1 MRLMFARFKE
11 VFNEKKEFI
20 SCSLFLAVD
29 IAIVV
34 MVIMLVFNVLDT
46 SNNSMYKRLFGSVK
60 GANYLLLK
68 TSSDDLILFDT
79 KKEKGIDLELNA
91 DLVVSNEQY
100 NTFYLMD
107 FLTDRIEIRE
117 IKKFKDKIIN
127 SSNFQLKTEIN
138 ENEISDFRFENGNL
152 YLLNDTKKELI
163 NLSFNEQKEVSC
175 LDLPSDLVN
184 WSVWN
189 GEVYLATNSK
199 VYSTNAQNEV
209 KQLIEIDNIK
219 DISINNGI
227 LSVIEGSEPFH
238 FLYSYQLADLE
249 IVNGIAFESVDAQL
263 LESNVAEPHVYFY
276 TQNSQGGLITQ
287 MIDLE
292 TDESYSINL
301 KLNEIESNLHFKN
314 GCGYYLSENN
324 EIVLQDTNNKT
335 SKFNVGETIETIY
348 PFY

>member
-1 MRLMFARFKE
+1 MRLMFTRCKE
-11 VFNEKKEFI
+11 VFNGKKDFI
-20 SCSLFLAVD
+20 SCSLFLMVD

-46 SNNSMYKRLFGSVK
+46 SNNSMYRRLFGSVK

-91 DLVVSNEQY
+91 DLVVSNEQS

-163 NLSFNEQKEVSC
+163 NLSFNEQKEVSR
-175 LDLPSDLVN
+175 LELPSDLIN
-184 WSVWN
+184 WFVWDDK
-189 GEVYLATNSK
+189 VYLATNSK
-199 VYSTNAQNEV
+199 VYSTNAQNEL
-209 KQLIEIDNIK
+209 KELIEIDNIK
-219 DISINNGI
+219 GISINNGI

-238 FLYSYQLADLE
+238 FLYSYQLEDLE
-249 IVNGIAFESVDAQL
+249 LVNAIAFESVNAQL
-263 LESNVAEPHVYFY
+263 LNSNSSEPHVYFSS
-276 TQNSQGGLITQ
+276 QNSQGGLITQ

-292 TDESYSINL
+292 TDESYLLDL
-301 KLNEIESNLHFKN
+301 KLNEIDSNLHFKS
-314 GCGYYLSENN
+314 GCGYYLDKNN
-324 EIVLQDTNNKT
+324 EIVLHDTGNKT
-335 SKFNVGETIETIY
+335 SNFNAGETIETIY

>member
-1 MRLMFARFKE
+1 MRLMFTRFKE

-20 SCSLFLAVD
+20 SCSLFLVVD
-29 IAIVV
+29 VTIVV
-34 MVIMLVFNVLDT
+34 TVIVLMFNVLDT

-100 NTFYLMD
+100 NTFYLID

-152 YLLNDTKKELI
+152 YLLNDVKKELI
-163 NLSFNEQKEVSC
+163 NLSFNEQKEVSR
-175 LDLPSDLVN
+175 LELPSDLIN
-184 WSVWN
+184 WSVRN
-189 GEVYLATNSK
+189 GKVYLATNSK

-238 FLYSYQLADLE
+238 FLYYYQLADLE
-249 IVNGIAFESVDAQL
+249 IVNAIAFESVDAQL
-263 LESNVAEPHVYFY
+263 LDSNVAEPHVYISS
-276 TQNSQGGLITQ
+276 QNNQGGLSTQ

-292 TDESYSINL
+292 SDESYLVDL
-301 KLNEIESNLHFKN
+301 KLTEIDSNLQFKS
-314 GCGYYLSENN
+314 GCGYYLDKNN
-324 EIVLQDTNNKT
+324 EIVLHDTGNKT
-335 SKFNVGETIETIY
+335 SNFNAGETIETIY

>member
-1 MRLMFARFKE
+1 MRLMFSRFKE
-11 VFNEKKEFI
+11 VFNGKKEFI
-20 SCSLFLAVD
+20 SCSLFLMVD

-34 MVIMLVFNVLDT
+34 MVIMLIFNVLDT
-46 SNNSMYKRLFGSVK
+46 SNNSMYRRLFGSVK

-107 FLTDRIEIRE
+107 FSTDKVEVRE

-127 SSNFQLKTEIN
+127 SINFQIKTEIN

-152 YLLNDTKKELI
+152 YLLNEVKKELI

-189 GEVYLATNSK
+189 GEVYVATNNK
-199 VYSTNAQNEV
+199 VLVMDAQNEV
-209 KQLIEIDNIK
+209 KELIEIDNIK
-219 DISINNGI
+219 GISINDGI

-238 FLYSYQLADLE
+238 FLYSYQLEDFEL
-249 IVNGIAFESVDAQL
+249 VNGIAFESVDAQL
-263 LESNVAEPHVYFY
+263 LESSISEPYVYFY
-276 TQNSQGGLITQ
+276 SQNSQGGLITQ

-292 TDESYSINL
+292 SDESYSLDL
-301 KLNEIESNLHFKN
+301 KLNEIDSNLHFKS
-314 GCGYYLSENN
+314 GCGYYLDKNN
-324 EIVLQDTNNKT
+324 EIVLHDTGNKT
-335 SKFNVGETIETIY
+335 SKLNAGETIETIY

>member
-1 MRLMFARFKE
+1 MRLMFGRFWK
-11 VFNEKKEFI
+11 VFNGKKEFI
-20 SCSLFLAVD
+20 SCSLFLMVD

-34 MVIMLVFNVLDT
+34 TVIMLVFNVLDT
-46 SNNSMYKRLFGSVK
+46 SNNSMYRRLFGSVK

-107 FLTDRIEIRE
+107 FLTDRIEIIE

-127 SSNFQLKTEIN
+127 SRNFQIKTEIN
-138 ENEISDFRFENGNL
+138 ENEISDFRFENGNI
-152 YLLNDTKKELI
+152 YLLNDVKKELI

-184 WSVWN
+184 WAVWN
-189 GEVYLATNSK
+189 SDVYVATNNK

-238 FLYSYQLADLE
+238 FLYSYQLEDLE
-249 IVNGIAFESVDAQL
+249 LVNAIAFESLDAQL
-263 LESNVAEPHVYFY
+263 LESSIAEPHVYFY
-276 TQNSQGGLITQ
+276 TQNPQGGLSTQ

-292 TDESYSINL
+292 SDESYLVDL
-301 KLNEIESNLHFKN
+301 KLTEIDSNLQFKS
-314 GCGYYLSENN
+314 GCGYYLNKNN
-324 EIVLQDTNNKT
+324 EIVLHDTSNKT
-335 SKFNVGETIETIY
+335 SKFNAGEIIETIY
-348 PFY
+348 PFH

>member
-1 MRLMFARFKE
+1 MRLMFTRFGK
-11 VFNEKKEFI
+11 VFNGKKDFI
-20 SCSLFLAVD
+20 SCSLFLVVD

-34 MVIMLVFNVLDT
+34 TVIMLLFNVLDT
-46 SNNSMYKRLFGSVK
+46 SNNSMYRRLFGSVK

-91 DLVVSNEQY
+91 DLVVSNEQS

-152 YLLNDTKKELI
+152 YLLNDVKKELI
-163 NLSFNEQKEVSC
+163 NLSFNKQKEVSR
-175 LDLPSDLVN
+175 LDLPSDLIE

-189 GEVYLATNSK
+189 GKVYLATSDK
-199 VYSTNAQNEV
+199 VLVMDAQNEL
-209 KQLIEIDNIK
+209 KQLIEIDGIK
-219 DISINNGI
+219 GISINNGI
-227 LSVIEGSEPFH
+227 LSVLEGSEPFH
-238 FLYSYQLADLE
+238 FLYFYQLDDLE
-249 IVNGIAFESVDAQL
+249 LVNAIAFEAVEAQL
-263 LESNVAEPHVYFY
+263 LESSTSEPHVYISS
-276 TQNSQGGLITQ
+276 QNNQGGITTQ
-287 MIDLE
+287 IIDLE
-292 TDESYSINL
+292 TDESYSVDL
-301 KLNEIESNLHFKN
+301 KLNEIESNLQFKK
-314 GCGYYLSENN
+314 GCSYYLSKNN
-324 EIVLQDTNNKT
+324 EIVLHDTGNKT
-335 SKFNVGETIETIY
+335 SNFNAGETIETIY

>member
-1 MRLMFARFKE
+1 MRLMFTRCKE
-11 VFNEKKEFI
+11 VFNGKKEFI
-20 SCSLFLAVD
+20 SCSLFLMVD

-34 MVIMLVFNVLDT
+34 TVIILVFNVLDT
-46 SNNSMYKRLFGSVK
+46 SNNSMYRRLFGSVK

-91 DLVVSNEQY
+91 DLVVSNEQS

-163 NLSFNEQKEVSC
+163 NLSFNEQKEVSR
-175 LDLPSDLVN
+175 LELPSDLIN
-184 WSVWN
+184 WFVWDDK
-189 GEVYLATNSK
+189 VYLATNSK
-199 VYSTNAQNEV
+199 VYSTNAQNEL
-209 KQLIEIDNIK
+209 KELIEIDNIK
-219 DISINNGI
+219 GISINNGI

-238 FLYSYQLADLE
+238 FLYSYQLEDLE
-249 IVNGIAFESVDAQL
+249 VVNAIAFESLDAQL
-263 LESNVAEPHVYFY
+263 LESSVAEPHVYFY
-276 TQNSQGGLITQ
+276 TQNPQGGLSTQ
-287 MIDLE
+287 MIDFD
-292 TDESYSINL
+292 TNESYSLDL
-301 KLNEIESNLHFKN
+301 KLNEIESNLHFKS
-314 GCGYYLSENN
+314 GCGYYLNKNN
-324 EIVLQDTNNKT
+324 EIVLHDNSNKT
-335 SKFNVGETIETIY
+335 SKFNAGEVITTIY
-348 PFY
+348 PFH

>member
-1 MRLMFARFKE
+1 MRLMFNKFKRI
-11 VFNEKKEFI
+11 FTNKKELI
-20 SCSLFLAVD
+20 SSSLFLMVD

-46 SNNSMYKRLFGSVK
+46 LNNSMYRRLFGSVK

-100 NTFYLMD
+100 NAFYLMD

-117 IKKFKDKIIN
+117 IKKFKDKLIN
-127 SSNFQLKTEIN
+127 SSNFQIKTEIN

-152 YLLNDTKKELI
+152 YLLNDVKKEII
-163 NLSFNEQKEVSC
+163 NLSFNEQKEIGR
-175 LDLPSDLVN
+175 LELPSNLIN

-189 GEVYLATNSK
+189 GEVYVAISDK
-199 VYSTNAQNEV
+199 VYSINAQNEV
-209 KQLIEIDNIK
+209 KELIDIDDIK
-219 DISINNGI
+219 GISINNGI
-227 LSVIEGSEPFH
+227 LSVLNGSEIFH
-238 FLYSYQLADLE
+238 FLYSYQLDDLE
-249 IVNGIAFESVDAQL
+249 IINGIAFESVDAQL
-263 LESNVAEPHVYFY
+263 LNSNSSEPHVYFSS
-276 TQNSQGGLITQ
+276 QNSQGGLITQ

-292 TDESYSINL
+292 TDESYLLDL
-301 KLNEIESNLHFKN
+301 KLNEIDSNLHFKN

-324 EIVLQDTNNKT
+324 EIVLHDTSNKT
-335 SKFNVGETIETIY
+335 SKFNAGEVITTIY
-348 PFY
+348 PFH